1 MTSTRTARSYGMMSA
16 GILSAGTAIIS
27 SRLDEFMFY
36 CLASG
41 SILLTIAFSSRSLEY
56 LMRRFARRSE
66 VADVRKGFRNA
77 L

>member
-1 MTSTRTARSYGMMSA
+1 MIPTKTARSYALMSA

-41 SILLTIAFSSRSLEY
+41 SILLMIAFSSQSLEN
-56 LMRRFARRSE
+56 LMRRFARRRGATFTST
-66 VADVRKGFRNA
+66 GFRNG

>member
-1 MTSTRTARSYGMMSA
+1 MTSTKAAGMISA

-27 SRLDEFMFY
+27 SRLDRFMFY

-41 SILLTIAFSSRSLEY
+41 SILLTIAFSSHSLET
-56 LMRRFARRSE
+56 LMRRFARNREAAAPS
-66 VADVRKGFRNA
+66 VGFRNA